1 MAFERTIEHWRAL
14 PQLTVKEAAAVL
26 GVGPD
31 SVRALL
37 KQNELEGRHVCGK
50 TFVIVASIRRF
61 VDEDVEHIEPAGSRP
76 LTQDERRTVRNIRE
90 GVASCT

>member
-14 PQLTVKEAAAVL
+14 PQLSVKETAAVL
-26 GVGPD
+26 GVGVD

-50 TFVIVASIRRF
+50 TFVIVPSLRRLM
-61 VDEDVEHIEPAGSRP
+61 DEEPESATATGPRP
-76 LTQDERRTVRNIRE
+76 LNPSERKTVRELRE
-90 GVASCT
+90 GVAS